1 MTSAAPRTL
10 ADQLRGWSDEQLTSL
25 LVARPD
31 LANPAPHDSAQLA
44 SRASTR
50 ASVLRAL
57 DTLDRL
63 ELVTLDAAVAL
74 GARCSVDALLAV
86 VHAQDEATERAVAR
100 LRTLVL
106 LWGEDDD
113 LRVVSAV
120 SDSLGTQVSGLGP
133 AVDQLLGSTG
143 PERVAALLTDLG
155 HRSSGDVAAD
165 LRALAALLRDV
176 DLVAG
181 LVADVDADARVM
193 LEHLD
198 RSGSGGTT
206 QSARAHVRRAD
217 AATPVEQ
224 LLARGL
230 LVPRDARHVVVPR
243 EVALALR
250 GGRTT
255 HEPVDGPPPLMTSS
269 RAATLVDRAAA
280 GAAYELVHRAELLLD
295 EWSVRP
301 PTVLR
306 QGGLGV
312 RDLKATAALLHADE
326 RVAALLVETAA
337 AAGLVAQGATDAL
350 DVAWLPTHAYDAWR
364 AASTADRWAT
374 LVQAWWANPR
384 PAGYVGRAVRG
395 SKVNALSPELERPW
409 AVETRR
415 RTLGELAALPRGT
428 VLDPAGGVASLV
440 ETVAWLRP
448 RLPSTASELVG
459 WTLEEASVLG
469 LVGLGG
475 LSRPGAALVAGSADD
490 PAAALAPLLPTPVDH
505 VLLQADL
512 TAVAPG
518 PLEDGLARDLALV
531 AEVESR
537 GGATVYRFTERSVRK
552 AFDVGWSAVEVH
564 DAIARAARNEVPQ
577 PLTYLVDDVARTFG
591 TVRVGAAES
600 FLRSDDEAALATLL
614 HDSAAESLRLRRLAP
629 TVLISDLPVDLL
641 LPRLREIGAA
651 PVVEGPDGIVRV
663 AGREP
668 LRARGRRGRSA
679 ADPRTVAERDATR
692 AAATVTA
699 LRAGDRV
706 AVVRTSG
713 SPVKQSPAFTL
724 ALLREACEAET
735 SVWIGY
741 VDGDGSVH
749 DRIVDPHR
757 VEGGW
762 LRAFD
767 HRSQQVSSYAVH
779 RINSV
784 RPC

>member
-10 ADQLRGWSDEQLTSL
+10 ADQLRGWSDEQLTAL

-50 ASVLRAL
+50 ASVLRSL

-74 GARCSVDALLAV
+74 GARCSADALLTV
-86 VHAQDEATERAVAR
+86 VHARAESTERAVAR
-100 LRTLVL
+100 LRQLVL

-120 SDSLGTQVSGLGP
+120 SDTLGTQMSGLGP

-143 PERVAALLTDLG
+143 PERVAAILTDLDQ
-155 HRSSGDVAAD
+155 RSSGDLAAD
-165 LRALAALLRDV
+165 LRTLATLLRDV

-181 LVADVDADARVM
+181 VVAGVDEDARVM
-193 LEHLD
+193 LDHLD
-198 RSGSGGTT
+198 RSGSEGTT
-206 QSARAHVRRAD
+206 QSARVQVRRAD
-217 AATPVEQ
+217 ATTPVEQ

-243 EVALALR
+243 EVGMALR

-255 HEPVDGPPPLMTSS
+255 HEPVDGPPPPATSS

-280 GAAYELVHRAELLLD
+280 GAAYELVHRTELLLD
-295 EWSVRP
+295 EWSARP

-312 RDLKATAALLHADE
+312 RDLKATAALLHTDE
-326 RVAALLVETAA
+326 RVAALLVETAS
-337 AAGLVAQGATDAL
+337 AAGLLAQGATDAL

-364 AASTADRWAT
+364 AASTAERWAM
-374 LVQAWWANPR
+374 LVRAWWANPR

-395 SKVNALSPELERPW
+395 SKVNALSPELERSW
-409 AVETRR
+409 TVETRR

-428 VLDPAGGVASLV
+428 VLDPSAGETSLVAS
-440 ETVAWLRP
+440 VAWLRP

-459 WTLEEASVLG
+459 WTIEEASVLG

-475 LSRPGAALVAGSADD
+475 LSRQGAALVSGSED

-641 LPRLREIGAA
+641 LPRLRELGAA
-651 PVVEGPDGIVRV
+651 PVVEGPDGIVRI
-663 AGREP
+663 AGKEP
-668 LRARGRRGRSA
+668 LRARGHRGRST
-679 ADPRTVAERDATR
+679 ADPRTVAERDAAR

-706 AVVRTSG
+706 SVARSSG

-767 HRSQQVSSYAVH
+767 QRSQQVSSYAVH

>member
-10 ADQLRGWSDEQLTSL
+10 ADQLRGWSDERLTAL

-31 LANPAPHDSAQLA
+31 LANPAPHDSSQLA

-63 ELVTLDAAVAL
+63 QLLVLDAAVAL
-74 GARCSVDALLAV
+74 GARASRAALVEV
-86 VHAQDEATERAVAR
+86 VHADAEATEAAVLR
-100 LRTLVL
+100 LRDLVL
-106 LWGEDDD
+106 LWGEDED
-113 LRVVSAV
+113 LRAVSAV
-120 SDSLGTQVSGLGP
+120 SETLGTQVSGLGP
-133 AVDQLLGSTG
+133 PVDQLLGSGG
-143 PERVAALLTDLG
+143 PERVAALLGDLG
-155 HRSSGDVAAD
+155 RRSSGNLATDLRDLAD
-165 LRALAALLRDV
+165 LLRRV
-176 DLVAG
+176 DAVAG
-181 LVADVDADARVM
+181 LVEELDDDAATM
-193 LEHLD
+193 LDHLE
-198 RSGSGGTT
+198 RSGSEGVT
-206 QSARAHVRRAD
+206 QAARTPVRRAD
-217 AATPVEQ
+217 AASPVEQ

-243 EVALALR
+243 EVGLARR

-255 HEPVDGPPPLMTSS
+255 HEPVDGPPPPVTTSRS
-269 RAATLVDRAAA
+269 ATLVDRAAA
-280 GAAYELVHRAELLLD
+280 GAAYELVHRTELLLD
-295 EWSVRP
+295 EWSARP

-326 RVAALLVETAA
+326 RVAALLVETAS
-337 AAGLVAQGATDAL
+337 AAGLLAQGGTDGL

-364 AASTADRWAT
+364 AAPTAERWAV
-374 LVQAWWANPR
+374 LVRAWWSSAR
-384 PAGYVGRAVRG
+384 PAGYVGRPMRG
-395 SKVNALSPELERPW
+395 KNVNALAPELERPW

-415 RTLGELAALPRGT
+415 RVLGELAGLPRGT
-428 VLDPAGGVASLV
+428 VLDPAAGVESLV

-448 RLPSTASELVG
+448 RLPSSASALVG
-459 WTLEEASVLG
+459 WTVEEASVLG

-475 LSRPGAALVAGSADD
+475 LSTHGAALVAGED

-518 PLEDGLARDLALV
+518 PLEDALARDLALL

-537 GGATVYRFTERSVRK
+537 GGATVYRFTERSVRR

-564 DAIARAARNEVPQ
+564 DAINRAARNEVPQ

-600 FLRSDDEAALATLL
+600 FLRSDDEAALAALL

-629 TVLISDLPVDLL
+629 TVLISDLPLDLL

-668 LRARGRRGRSA
+668 LRARGPRGRPVV
-679 ADPRTVAERDATR
+679 DPQTVAERDATR

-699 LRAGDRV
+699 LRSGDRV
-706 AVVRTSG
+706 SAVRSTG
-713 SPVKQSPAFTL
+713 APVKQSPAFTL
-724 ALLREACEAET
+724 ALLREACEAES

-749 DRIVDPHR
+749 DRIIDPHR

-767 HRSQQVSSYAVH
+767 QRSQQVASYAVH
-779 RINSV
+779 RISSV

>member
-1 MTSAAPRTL
+1 M
-10 ADQLRGWSDEQLTSL
+10 

-50 ASVLRAL
+50 ASVLRCL

-74 GARCSVDALLAV
+74 GSRGSADALHEV
-86 VHAQDEATERAVAR
+86 VRARGEATDRAVAR
-100 LRTLVL
+100 LRDLVL
-106 LWGEDDD
+106 LWGEDSD

-120 SDSLGTQVSGLGP
+120 SDTLGTQMSGLGP

-143 PERVAALLTDLG
+143 PERVTALLTDLG
-155 HRSSGDVAAD
+155 QRSSGELATD

-176 DLVAG
+176 DRVAG
-181 LVADVDADARVM
+181 LLADVDAEARAM
-193 LEHLD
+193 LDHLD
-198 RSGSGGTT
+198 RSGSEGTT
-206 QSARAHVRRAD
+206 QSARAQVRRDD
-217 AATPVEQ
+217 ASSPVEQ

-230 LVPRDARHVVVPR
+230 LLPRDARHVVVPR
-243 EVALALR
+243 EVGLALR

-255 HEPVDGPPPLMTSS
+255 HDPVDGPPPLATSS
-269 RAATLVDRAAA
+269 RPTTLVDRAAA
-280 GAAYELVHRAELLLD
+280 GAAYELVHRTELLLD
-295 EWSVRP
+295 EWSARP
-301 PTVLR
+301 PTALR

-337 AAGLVAQGATDAL
+337 AAGLLAQGATDAL

-364 AASTADRWAT
+364 AASTAERWAT
-374 LVQAWWANPR
+374 LVRAWWSNPR
-384 PAGYVGRAVRG
+384 PAGYVGRSVRG
-395 SKVNALSPELERPW
+395 SKVNALSPELERSW

-415 RTLGELAALPRGT
+415 RALGELADLPTGT
-428 VLDPAGGVASLV
+428 VLDPSDGVASLV
-440 ETVAWLRP
+440 ETVAWRRP

-475 LSRPGAALVAGSADD
+475 LSRHGAALVAGSGGSD

-564 DAIARAARNEVPQ
+564 DRSGARP
-577 PLTYLVDDVARTFG
+577 
-591 TVRVGAAES
+591 
-600 FLRSDDEAALATLL
+600 
-614 HDSAAESLRLRRLAP
+614 
-629 TVLISDLPVDLL
+629 
-641 LPRLREIGAA
+641 
-651 PVVEGPDGIVRV
+651 
-663 AGREP
+663 
-668 LRARGRRGRSA
+668 
-679 ADPRTVAERDATR
+679 ATR
-692 AAATVTA
+692 
-699 LRAGDRV
+699 
-706 AVVRTSG
+706 S
-713 SPVKQSPAFTL
+713 
-724 ALLREACEAET
+724 
-735 SVWIGY
+735 
-741 VDGDGSVH
+741 
-749 DRIVDPHR
+749 
-757 VEGGW
+757 
-762 LRAFD
+762 
-767 HRSQQVSSYAVH
+767 RS
-779 RINSV
+779 R
-784 RPC
+784 

>member
-1 MTSAAPRTL
+1 M
-10 ADQLRGWSDEQLTSL
+10 
-25 LVARPD
+25 
-31 LANPAPHDSAQLA
+31 
-44 SRASTR
+44 
-50 ASVLRAL
+50 
-57 DTLDRL
+57 
-63 ELVTLDAAVAL
+63 
-74 GARCSVDALLAV
+74 
-86 VHAQDEATERAVAR
+86 
-100 LRTLVL
+100 L

-113 LRVVSAV
+113 LRAVSAV
-120 SDSLGTQVSGLGP
+120 SDTLGTQVSGLGP

-155 HRSSGDVAAD
+155 HRSTGDLAAD
-165 LRALAALLRDV
+165 LRTLGALLRDV
-176 DLVAG
+176 DVVAG
-181 LVADVDADARVM
+181 LVADVDADARAM
-193 LEHLD
+193 LDHLD
-198 RSGSGGTT
+198 RSASEGTT
-206 QSARAHVRRAD
+206 QSARGQVRRAD
-217 AATPVEQ
+217 ATTPVEQ

-243 EVALALR
+243 EVGLALR

-255 HEPVDGPPPLMTSS
+255 HEPVDGPPPLATSS

-280 GAAYELVHRAELLLD
+280 GAAYELVHRTELLLD

-415 RTLGELAALPRGT
+415 RTLGELAALPHGT
-428 VLDPAGGVASLV
+428 VLDPVGGAASLV

-448 RLPSTASELVG
+448 RLPSTASALVG

-475 LSRPGAALVAGSADD
+475 LSRPGAALVARSAED

-591 TVRVGAAES
+591 TIRVGAAES

-668 LRARGRRGRSA
+668 LRAQSRRGRSA

-706 AVVRTSG
+706 AVARSSG

-767 HRSQQVSSYAVH
+767 QRSQQVSSYAVH